1 MHSTGSAP
9 ASVLR
14 PPVSKGGAS
23 KVEASIAGAPV
34 LQVSLAHRIETPEN
48 VVLTYQLAGP
58 SVRLMAYLLDLMIL
72 ISVMSVLSC
81 VIAILFESLG
91 LPGLGIGMALVL
103 IFIGYWWFFALSEW
117 LFRGR
122 TIGKQ
127 LMRLQVIQDQGY
139 PLTFQAAVLRNF
151 LRLADL
157 APPYVILPT
166 CLAGFTSMLVSG
178 KFQRLGDLF
187 ARTLVIE
194 ESRVAVPTEP
204 IILERIQPL
213 SRTDIGGFVPAPRT
227 LTLIEQFLGR
237 RHALSYKRGHEMASI
252 LARSLAVRLNFQ
264 GDPKYL
270 EKYPMAFLASVYAT
284 FHRTLDE
291 DAEFGGADM
300 SAERRS
306 GTARRPAGPR
316 PVMRPERTA

>member
-1 MHSTGSAP
+1 VSMHSTGLAP
-9 ASVLR
+9 ASLLR
-14 PPVSKGGAS
+14 PQTPAVA
-23 KVEASIAGAPV
+23 APV
-34 LQVSLAHRIETPEN
+34 PQANLVLRIETPEN

-58 SVRLMAYLLDLMIL
+58 SIRLLAYLLDLAIL
-72 ISVMSVLSC
+72 LSVMSVLTC
-81 VIAILFESLG
+81 VISIFAASIG
-91 LPGLGIGMALVL
+91 MPGLGVGMTAVL
-103 IFIGYWWFFALSEW
+103 FFVGYWWFFALSEW

-127 LMRLQVIQDQGY
+127 LLGLRVIQDQGY

-151 LRLADL
+151 LRLADM
-157 APPYVILPT
+157 APPLVFLPT
-166 CLAGFTSMLVSG
+166 CLAGFFSMFLSG
-178 KFQRLGDLF
+178 KYQRLGDLF

-204 IILERIQPL
+204 IILERIRPL

-237 RHALSYKRGHEMASI
+237 RHALSYRRGHEMASI
-252 LARSLAVRLNFQ
+252 LATSLAARLNFQ

-284 FHRTLDE
+284 FHRTLDD
-291 DAEFGGADM
+291 DAEFRGSESSSD
-300 SAERRS
+300 RS
-306 GTARRPAGPR
+306 ESARRAKAARPA
-316 PVMRPERTA
+316 MRPERTA